1 MKGPQLSKTKSIV
14 KKATI
19 PEIVRKLDDPSQDI
33 ETLISNYVDDQLYR
47 ILNKETGLDY
57 YVGKVAYLEE
67 RNMNFEKFV
76 SDQIL
81 EVDQN
86 LPVEPLDEFSME
98 EEDDEEEVDQKR
110 IKVDE
115 TPMLKS
121 IIDELDIYIDG
132 LISKIKS
139 DFIFDFDQPEKMDV
153 QTSTDG
159 IWIIIVGRGNNR
171 FFWFIV
177 IKRRR

>member
-1 MKGPQLSKTKSIV
+1 
-14 KKATI
+14 
-19 PEIVRKLDDPSQDI
+19 
-33 ETLISNYVDDQLYR
+33 
-47 ILNKETGLDY
+47 
-57 YVGKVAYLEE
+57 
-67 RNMNFEKFV
+67 MNFENFV

-86 LPVEPLDEFSME
+86 LPVEPPLDEFSME

-139 DFIFDFDQPEKMDV
+139 DFIFDFDQLGKMDE
-153 QTSTDG
+153 QTSTDVSG
-159 IWIIIVGRGNNR
+159 SSMSEGEITDFSGSSSSSEEDNTQVGLVGSEDYKELGGGAPRR
-171 FFWFIV
+171 SSRAQKAAE
-177 IKRRR
+177 KR